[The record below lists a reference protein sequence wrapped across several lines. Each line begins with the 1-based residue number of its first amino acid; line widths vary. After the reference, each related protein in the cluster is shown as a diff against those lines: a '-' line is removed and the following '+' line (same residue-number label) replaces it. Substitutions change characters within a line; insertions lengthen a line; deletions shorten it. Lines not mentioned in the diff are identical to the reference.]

1 MNNFP
6 LYIPS
11 KSRHGSMLTSRALNE
26 MNSPHYIIVEESQ
39 YEDYKKALDVFNITT
54 ATLLILD
61 KKYQDE
67 YDTFDDLGYEKSKG
81 PGAARNFAWD
91 HSIQNGNSWH
101 LVMDD
106 NIRAFYYYNENKYY
120 KVKNK
125 IFWKIMEDFVLRYE
139 NIAIA
144 GMGYSIFCPYSDFRP
159 PLRFN
164 TRIYSNLL
172 IRNDINFRWRGR
184 YNEDTDICLRVLKD
198 GDCTIQFNS
207 FLQGKSATQTVK
219 GGNTAEFYHA
229 EGNLDKSQWR
239 EGQMN
244 ATGTVNKSQMLV
256 DMHPDVAKLVWKYG
270 RWHHHVDYLPFQKPE
285 RELNPE
291 QLQIRRNL
299 GLGPDDNRLRLKP
312 GVDLSTLPKVNNYG
326 MVLKKISKT

>member
-1 MNNFP
+1 
-6 LYIPS
+6 
-11 KSRHGSMLTSRALNE
+11 
-26 MNSPHYIIVEESQ
+26 VESGVIF
-39 YEDYKKALDVFNITT
+39 KA
-54 ATLLILD
+54 A
-61 KKYQDE
+61 
-67 YDTFDDLGYEKSKG
+67 
-81 PGAARNFAWD
+81 
-91 HSIQNGNSWH
+91 
-101 LVMDD
+101 
-106 NIRAFYYYNENKYY
+106 
-120 KVKNK
+120 
-125 IFWKIMEDFVLRYE
+125 EDFVDRFE
-139 NIAIA
+139 NVPISGFQYRFFIAPNQA
-144 GMGYSIFCPYSDFRP
+144 YYPFTP
-159 PLRFN
+159 N
-164 TRIYSNLL
+164 TRIYSTLL
-172 IRNDINFRWRGR
+172 ISNDCKHRWRGR

-198 GDCTIQFNS
+198 GDCTIQFNA

-229 EGNLDKSQWR
+229 EGELDRSKWR

-299 GLGPDDNRLRLKP
+299 GLGPEDNRLRLKP
-312 GVDLSTLPKVNNYG
+312 GVDLSKLPKVNNYG